1 MNETGKQIECIFDGI
16 SERDM
21 DMLFLE
27 EFVASEEFLKIFTS
41 KINVIDAKVLSVQA
55 SKTDIELGE
64 SDMTVIIESNS
75 KRIGLLIEDKIDA
88 IAMPD
93 QAQRYVLRGK
103 KGKQQKEYNEFHVF
117 IVAPE
122 KYLSSNMEASKYPN
136 QISYETILDYFEN
149 RDDNRSLFKIQQIKL
164 AIEQQ
169 KTGYQP
175 IEDKR
180 VTEFWN
186 RYSKYQKQNYPSLNL
201 LYNNEIK
208 GTRAWW
214 PRFNTV
220 TNKLYIVHKSNF
232 GYIDLTFDGCAERIL
247 EIEELL
253 TNTIGDYLSEGYTV
267 NIIGKSAAIRLNV
280 PVIDFHQPFD
290 EQFQE
295 IKDCFEAI
303 YKMNNLAKKLDINQI
318 RSICI

>member
-27 EFVASEEFLKIFTS
+27 EFVASEEFLKLFTS
-41 KINVIDAKVLSVQA
+41 KMNICDVKVLSVQA

-64 SDMTVIIESNS
+64 SDMTVIVESNC

-93 QAQRYVLRGK
+93 QEQRYVLRGE
-103 KGKQQKEYNEFHVF
+103 KGIQQGDYDEFHVF
-117 IVAPE
+117 IIAPE
-122 KYLSSNMEASKYPN
+122 KYLSSNIEASKYPN
-136 QISYETILDYFEN
+136 QISYEVILDYFEN
-149 RDDNRSLFKIQQIKL
+149 RNDSRSLFKTQQLKL

-186 RYSKYQKQNYPSLNL
+186 RYSQYQKKNHPSLKL
-201 LYNNEIK
+201 VYNNEIK
-208 GTRAWW
+208 GTKARW

-220 TNKLYIVHKSNF
+220 NKELCIVHKSNF
-232 GYIDLTFDGCAERIL
+232 GYIDLTFDGCANRIL

-253 TNTIGDYLSEGYTV
+253 SNTIGDYLSEGYTV
-267 NIIGKSAAIRLNV
+267 NMIGKSAAIRLNV

-303 YKMNNLAKKLDINQI
+303 YKMNNLAKNLILI
-318 RSICI
+318 R